1 MCRPN
6 SMHHIFYYDILLYIT
21 YTRHYSNHKASPSS
35 HKHNIMDATI
45 LMSCDFPSFQSLDQI
60 EHYLFDF
67 EPLFINA
74 NSNNQTEEGVAINN
88 FKNVN
93 DAAHKPRELVPEW
106 KRYRGV
112 RRRPWGKFAAEIR
125 DPKKNGVRVWL
136 GTYKTEEEAGL
147 AYDKAAFKMYG
158 RKAKINFPHLI
169 GCDAP
174 ADSNKSLAETYLGGT
189 KKRKNLVDVLNRL
202 AKNKRQLSQGFEMS
216 LGANDVDVH
225 A

>member
-1 MCRPN
+1 
-6 SMHHIFYYDILLYIT
+6 
-21 YTRHYSNHKASPSS
+21 
-35 HKHNIMDATI
+35 MDATI
-45 LMSCDFPSFQSLDQI
+45 LLSCDFPSFQSLDQI
-60 EHYLFDF
+60 EHYLFDVEHEHQHDF
-67 EPLFINA
+67 QPLFMNA
-74 NSNNQTEEGVAINN
+74 NSNNQTVEAININ
-88 FKNVN
+88 NSNNVN
-93 DAAHKPRELVPEW
+93 GNTHKPRELVPEW

-125 DPKKNGVRVWL
+125 DPKKNGARVWL

-169 GCDAP
+169 GCDDAP
-174 ADSNKSLAETYLGGT
+174 ADSKKSLAETNLECSGGT

-202 AKNKRQLSQGFEMS
+202 AKNKRQLSEGFEMS
-216 LGANDVDVH
+216 LRANDVDVH